1 MDEIQDYR
9 EQVRD
14 AQASGSTLSVR
25 GNATRAFIGRATT
38 GEPLS
43 VADYRGIIDYSPSE
57 LVISVR
63 AGTRLADVED
73 ALARENQML
82 AFEPPAFG
90 PTATLGGTVAAGLS
104 GPRRPWSGAV
114 RDFVLGINCINGQ
127 GDYLRFG
134 GQVMK
139 NVAGYDLS
147 RTLTGSLGTLAILLD
162 IHLKVLPRPETDL
175 TLRQACSEAEAI
187 ERCNR
192 WSGQPVPLTAACYS
206 DDHLVVR
213 LSGTERGVED
223 AAGKLGGE
231 RIAADTPFW
240 QELKEQTLP
249 FFSGDRPLW
258 RLSLPPAT
266 APLGL
271 DGTQLVDWGGAQRW
285 LRSELPAD
293 RLRDSVAAA
302 GGHATLFRGGD
313 RSADVYHPLA
323 PAVLA
328 LHRRL
333 KAAFD
338 PQAVLNPGRMYAGL

>member
-1 MDEIQDYR
+1 MNTLQDFQQ
-9 EQVRD
+9 QVRE
-14 AQASGSTLSVR
+14 AAATGTPLAVQ
-25 GNATRAFIGRATT
+25 GNATRAFLGRVTT
-38 GEPLS
+38 GEPL
-43 VADYRGIIDYSPSE
+43 VMAGYHGIIDYHPSE

-63 AGTRLADVED
+63 AGTRLADVEQV
-73 ALARENQML
+73 LAREQQML

-147 RTLTGSLGTLAILLD
+147 RTLTGSLGTLAILME
-162 IHLKVLPRPETDL
+162 IHLKVLPRPETEL
-175 TLRQACSEAEAI
+175 TLRQACTAAEAI

-192 WSGQPVPLTAACYS
+192 WSAQPVPLSAACYS
-206 DDHLVVR
+206 DDHLLVR
-213 LSGTERGVED
+213 LSGTERGITD
-223 AAGKLGGE
+223 AAGKLGGD
-231 RIAADTPFW
+231 RMSADTPFW
-240 QELKEQTLP
+240 RELKEHTLP
-249 FFSGDRPLW
+249 FFSGDLPLW

-266 APLGL
+266 APLPLEGA
-271 DGTQLVDWGGAQRW
+271 QLLDWGGAQRW
-285 LRSELPAD
+285 LRSELPAS
-293 RLRDSVAAA
+293 RIRDTVFAI

-313 RSADVYHPLA
+313 RSDEVYHPLA

-328 LHRRL
+328 LHQRL
-333 KAAFD
+333 KTAFD
-338 PQAVLNPGRMYAGL
+338 PQAILNPGRMYAEL